1 MSRSTY
7 HKKQI
12 MPTQTKVTKRENK
25 ELKTNPGDQSKYLA
39 HALEMWDLD
48 RVDYNDPQLVKNR
61 IQWYFEHCRDND
73 MKPSIEGMAMALGIT
88 RAVLINWEN
97 EAKVNM
103 NPETTAI
110 VRNARALLN
119 AMMVDYLQNNK
130 INAVAGI
137 FLMKNNYGYSDKT
150 EIEVAPKNL
159 LGEGATNEE
168 LQRKYLTN
176 MEEDPQTNKN

>member
-1 MSRSTY
+1 
-7 HKKQI
+7 
-12 MPTQTKVTKRENK
+12 
-25 ELKTNPGDQSKYLA
+25 
-39 HALEMWDLD
+39 
-48 RVDYNDPQLVKNR
+48 
-61 IQWYFEHCRDND
+61 
-73 MKPSIEGMAMALGIT
+73 
-88 RAVLINWEN
+88 
-97 EAKVNM
+97 
-103 NPETTAI
+103 
-110 VRNARALLN
+110 
-119 AMMVDYLQNNK
+119 MMVDYLQNNK